1 MALRSRFTLAAV
13 VLAMVLLTAPPA
25 FAAKDGRYKGTDI
38 SFKVKNNRISKLKV
52 VLTYSCQKIP
62 TGGLPDGEV
71 RSLNVPGKTKVS
83 SKNKFKRYV
92 YIGSNNGVTDIFF
105 DWSGRVRGRTAKV
118 KIEAGYTYSAYD
130 ADYGGFVIAKCY
142 NTTLLKAKRV

>member
-1 MALRSRFTLAAV
+1 MAPGSRVGLAAV
-13 VLAMVLLTAPPA
+13 VLALALIAASPA
-25 FAAKDGRYKGTDI
+25 SAAKDGRYKGTDI

-71 RSLNVPGKTKVS
+71 RSLNVPGTTKVR

-92 YIGSNNGVTDIFF
+92 FIGNNNGVTGIFF
-105 DWSGRVRGRTAKV
+105 DWSGRFRGGTSKV
-118 KIEAGYTYSAYD
+118 TVEAGYTYSAYD
-130 ADYGGFVIAKCY
+130 VDYGGFVIAKCY
-142 NTTLLKAKRV
+142 NTTQFKAKRV